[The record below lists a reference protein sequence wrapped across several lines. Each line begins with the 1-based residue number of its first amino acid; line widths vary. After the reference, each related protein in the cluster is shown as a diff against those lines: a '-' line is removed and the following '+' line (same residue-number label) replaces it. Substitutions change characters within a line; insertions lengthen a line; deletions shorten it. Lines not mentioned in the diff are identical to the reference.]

1 MESRII
7 NEMQI
12 LINIRRRKDN
22 KLRQGIQAHAHH
34 YNCPEGHQP
43 YIKMYRWIE
52 FDEIME
58 LRSAPFKTIE
68 EAERFRDCF
77 NDNFLEEAYVKDMRV
92 YTGWIEK
99 FVYISYKIGHES
111 YYEFANWS

>member
-1 MESRII
+1 
-7 NEMQI
+7 MQI

-22 KLRQGIQAHAHH
+22 KLGQGIQAHAHH

-68 EAERFRDCF
+68 EAEHFRDCF
-77 NDNFLEEAYVKDMRV
+77 NDNFLEDAYVDDNLRV

-99 FVYISYKIGHES
+99 ACYTSYLSRSRE
-111 YYEFANWS
+111 YYEFVNWS